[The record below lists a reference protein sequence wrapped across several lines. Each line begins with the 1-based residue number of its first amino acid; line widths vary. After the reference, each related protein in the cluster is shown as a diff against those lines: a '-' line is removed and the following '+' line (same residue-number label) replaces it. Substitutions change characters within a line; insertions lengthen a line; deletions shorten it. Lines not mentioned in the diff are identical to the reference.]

1 MRVAV
6 RGLFFGAVFLMYSN
20 SIAGATPQQDT
31 QTLVEGKVNK
41 TVLIAF
47 PEVKFSSVDGR
58 FANFVGLR
66 GGILLNE
73 KFLIGFGGYGLTNVQ
88 TLPAM
93 GYGGLVLEYSPKPH
107 GLVNLSMGGLV
118 GGGGAYGLSFFA
130 AEPEAR
136 LRVNVTRWFRLG
148 FGGGYRFI
156 GGAAWANSILRGP
169 VTTLSAEFRL

>member
-1 MRVAV
+1 MRVAM
-6 RGLFFGAVFLMYSN
+6 RGFFVGAIILMYS
-20 SIAGATPQQDT
+20 SSMVGATPQQDT
-31 QTLVEGKVNK
+31 QTLIEGKLRK
-41 TVLIAF
+41 SVLIAF
-47 PEVKFSSVDGR
+47 PEVKFSSIDGR

-66 GGILLNE
+66 AGILLND

-93 GYGGLVLEYSPKPH
+93 GYGGLVLEYSPKSQS
-107 GLVNLSMGGLV
+107 LVNLSVGGLV
-118 GGGGAYGLSFFA
+118 GGGGVYSTSFFV

-156 GGAAWANSILRGP
+156 GGAGGANSVLRGP
-169 VTTLSAEFRL
+169 VATLSTEFRF